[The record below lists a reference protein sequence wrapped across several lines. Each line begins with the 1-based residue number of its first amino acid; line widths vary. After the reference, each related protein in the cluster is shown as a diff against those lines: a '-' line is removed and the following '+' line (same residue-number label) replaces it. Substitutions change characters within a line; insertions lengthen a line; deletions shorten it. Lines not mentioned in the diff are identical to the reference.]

1 MFNFTSSKK
10 QTGAHSVCLFF
21 LKLECIG
28 ASYVYQANPY
38 QQNRL
43 EGARQAAQYICEDQ
57 SVVCCWSQL
66 LADLQA
72 VGDQAS
78 ACEECGSDTCQEP
91 QVVSNQ
97 ECNHLERGG
106 CFTHQEIMM
115 NNARE
120 LNLLIKNLLMKVGD
134 VQIVNDI
141 STVDDVVEHAVDI
154 DLVVDGWIYNIHI
167 NTTRFGEVE

>member
-1 MFNFTSSKK
+1 
-10 QTGAHSVCLFF
+10 
-21 LKLECIG
+21 
-28 ASYVYQANPY
+28 
-38 QQNRL
+38 
-43 EGARQAAQYICEDQ
+43 
-57 SVVCCWSQL
+57 
-66 LADLQA
+66 
-72 VGDQAS
+72 
-78 ACEECGSDTCQEP
+78 
-91 QVVSNQ
+91 
-97 ECNHLERGG
+97 
-106 CFTHQEIMM
+106 M